1 MTADNSTAES
11 IWERAATSLRAD
23 LGDSAWQT
31 CFAGIRPKGI
41 EAEELCLAVPAD
53 IIRTRIETEFLAA
66 VEDAVREAVG
76 EPLKVRIVTEVPRR
90 SSLEDLDMA
99 FGADFVEPEPEPA
112 PRTTARE
119 HVRFRGPLPTANL
132 PVSPT
137 NTFETF
143 VIGDSNRFAHGAA
156 LAVAESPGQ
165 MGYNPLFIYGPTGL
179 GKTHLLHAI
188 VNLVRR
194 TSSLRATYTTSEQF
208 TNEFIEMIQSG
219 RKAEFRE
226 RYRSTDL
233 LLIDDIQFLE
243 RKTETQN
250 EFFHTFNTLHNNA
263 RQIVV
268 ASDRQPREISD
279 LTARLQS
286 RLAGGIMADINPP
299 ELETR
304 IAILHNKAAR
314 LEVEVPYDVLELIAQ
329 RSFDN
334 IRELEGAL
342 NRIKAFAS
350 VEGVPISYEMAD
362 DLLAAMGDANRAVT
376 SDDIMRSTA
385 EYYDVTIDDL
395 IGPSKQRSLALA
407 RQVAMYLHRSMT
419 DLSTPRIGEIFGNR
433 DHTTVLHAQK
443 QVTNKMDN
451 QRQVFQQVN
460 ELTQK
465 VRKGR

>member
-1 MTADNSTAES
+1 MESDNSAVES
-11 IWERAATSLRAD
+11 IWHHAAKVLRDD
-23 LGDSAWQT
+23 LGDTAWQT
-31 CFAGIRPKGI
+31 CFAGIQPKDLVGD
-41 EAEELCLAVPAD
+41 EFTLAVPAD
-53 IIRTRIETEFLAA
+53 LIRARIEAEYLAA
-66 VEDAVREAVG
+66 VEDAVSAQADRRIR
-76 EPLKVRIVTEVPRR
+76 VRIVTEVPRR
-90 SSLEDLDMA
+90 SYLEDLDIA
-99 FGADFVEPEPEPA
+99 FGPEFDEPEPEPQRQA
-112 PRTTARE
+112 QARLQQ
-119 HVRFRGPLPTANL
+119 VRGPLPTANL

-165 MGYNPLFIYGPTGL
+165 DGYNPLFIYGPTGL
-179 GKTHLLHAI
+179 GKTHLMHAI

-243 RKTETQN
+243 RKIETQN
-250 EFFHTFNTLHNNA
+250 EFFHTFNTLHSNF

-268 ASDRQPREISD
+268 ASDRQPLEISD
-279 LTARLQS
+279 LTRRLQT

-314 LEVEVPYDVLELIAQ
+314 WDVEVPDDVLELIAQ
-329 RSFDN
+329 KIFDN

-342 NRIKAFAS
+342 NRVKAYAS
-350 VEGVPISYEMAD
+350 VEGVPISRDLAE
-362 DLLAAMGDANRAVT
+362 DLLAGMGDANRKVT
-376 SDDIMRSTA
+376 SDDIMRHTA
-385 EYYDVTIDDL
+385 AYYDVTIEDL

-407 RQVAMYLHRSMT
+407 RQVAMYLHRNLT
-419 DLSTPRIGEIFGNR
+419 ELSTPRIGEIFGNR

-443 QVTNKMDN
+443 TVTNKMDE
-451 QRQVFQQVN
+451 QRPVFQQVT
-460 ELTQK
+460 ELTNQIK
-465 VRKGR
+465 SSR